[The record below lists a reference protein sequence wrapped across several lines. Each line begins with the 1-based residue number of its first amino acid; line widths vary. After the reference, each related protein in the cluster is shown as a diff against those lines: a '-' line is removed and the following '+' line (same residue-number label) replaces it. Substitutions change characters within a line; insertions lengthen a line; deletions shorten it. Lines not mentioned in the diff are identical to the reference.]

1 MCDKPALR
9 NMNQHAYKFNTHFE
23 YVKISYK
30 DLSKSWHIRMKQRNN
45 SIKNY
50 QAQILTSNYSFSYYR
65 VKQWK

>member
-1 MCDKPALR
+1 MYDKPALR
-9 NMNQHAYKFNTHFE
+9 IMNQHAYKFNTHFE

-50 QAQILTSNYSFSYYR
+50 QAQNLTSN
-65 VKQWK
+65 